1 MAAFRNVMKVV
12 RDDGVIDVVPDT
24 PRVTVRDNPRPFFR
38 FHPLVTQANDEYKK
52 LLAGAKTLAANGI
65 VVRGVP
71 VTEEL
76 YDLILFTVHSFVRP
90 MTTELYALKHNDIT
104 IADQPKRLLVTV
116 RNGKTGMRIANTLEG
131 AVAPYNRLHQ
141 RYPDAK
147 GEDYIFLPHYENR
160 VTAARIFARQF
171 NALLEETQLKMD
183 AVLQT
188 ERTIY
193 SLRHTAICMRIISR
207 RAGSTSSTSPRT
219 PVPASIRSN
228 ASMPVTCRSRRSW
241 RRTCRAL
248 GSDNFGAGK
257 PRTHLELF
265 ASIVARRR
273 YSAGVNPTCCLNA
286 RWNAASEW

>member
-1 MAAFRNVMKVV
+1 LVRHFATRDVRELKTRDWQLFIEKIAARRPDLSSSTRNTLMAAFRNVMKVV
-12 RDDGVIDVVPDT
+12 CDDGLIDVVPDT
-24 PRVTVRDNPRPFFR
+24 PRVTVRGNPGPFFR

-65 VVRGVP
+65 VVRGVS

-104 IADQPKRLLVTV
+104 MADEPKRLLVTV

-171 NALLEETQLKMD
+171 NALLEETQ
-183 AVLQT
+183 
-188 ERTIY
+188 
-193 SLRHTAICMRIISR
+193 
-207 RAGSTSSTSPRT
+207 
-219 PVPASIRSN
+219 
-228 ASMPVTCRSRRSW
+228 
-241 RRTCRAL
+241 
-248 GSDNFGAGK
+248 
-257 PRTHLELF
+257 
-265 ASIVARRR
+265 
-273 YSAGVNPTCCLNA
+273 
-286 RWNAASEW
+286 